1 MGMQLKMKVTVYDGD
16 WRGCTWYVDVN
27 RLTLNEVISHMQK
40 WFDFQEPHIS
50 WCANNVLLRG
60 GRSVPSKKTL
70 IHKLQFKESRY
81 SPCRPLIVFEERWK
95 PAYCIKRHWELG
107 LLENNK
113 ITPLWC
119 DETGNLQKID
129 FSYRL
134 IGLLVN
140 FEETKH
146 PYQIADQGK
155 IYSYI

>member
-1 MGMQLKMKVTVYDGD
+1 MKVTIYDGIWD
-16 WRGCTWYVDVN
+16 SCTWYVDVN
-27 RLTLNEVISHMQK
+27 KLTLNEVISHMQK

-60 GRSVPSKKTL
+60 GQSVPAKKTL
-70 IHKLQFKESRY
+70 VHKLKFQESRY

-95 PAYCIKRHWELG
+95 PAYHVQRYWELG

-119 DETGNLQKID
+119 DENGNLKKIN
-129 FSYRL
+129 FNYRL

-140 FEETKH
+140 FEKAKH
-146 PYQIADQGK
+146 PYQMADQGK
-155 IYSYI
+155 VYSYGNCSD